1 LATPALCVD
10 FTVSKAEGQATAHH
24 SSLLLKGIRMQN
36 RCPWPGNDPLYIQY
50 HDEEWGVSLHDDQT
64 LFEFLMLEGAQAGL
78 SWETILKK
86 REGYREAFDQFD
98 SKKISKYTAFKIEAL
113 LQNPNIVRNKL
124 KVNSIVLNARLFLE
138 VQKEFG
144 SFDKYIW
151 QFTDGKTIQNRYRKM
166 ADIPANTPESDAMS
180 KDLKKRGFKFIGT
193 TICYAF
199 MQATGM
205 VNDHVEYCFRYK
217 ECAV

>member
-1 LATPALCVD
+1 M
-10 FTVSKAEGQATAHH
+10 K
-24 SSLLLKGIRMQN
+24 K
-36 RCPWPGNDPLYIQY
+36 RCEWGNQSVLYQQY
-50 HDEEWGVSLHDDQT
+50 HDEEWGVPIHDDQT

-98 SKKISKYTAFKIEAL
+98 AEKIAKYSDDKIESL
-113 LQNPNIVRNKL
+113 LQNPNIIRNRL
-124 KVNSIVLNARLFLE
+124 KVKSAVLNAQLFLE
-138 VQKEFG
+138 VQKEYG

-166 ADIPANTPESDAMS
+166 ADLPANTAESDAMS
-180 KDLKKRGFKFIGT
+180 QALKKRGFKFIGT

-199 MQATGM
+199 MQAVGM
-205 VNDHVEYCFRYK
+205 VNDHTTDCFRYK